1 MEAVKGVM
9 VENVEKV
16 LERGEKFEL
25 LVDKTDRL
33 ARQAFRF
40 ESSSR
45 ELKSAMFW
53 RKVKMYSIYFGVA
66 AVLGLI
72 LVSWACGGVTAPGC
86 RPKPDAKRRLV

>member
-1 MEAVKGVM
+1 M

-72 LVSWACGGVTAPGC
+72 LVSWACGGVTA
-86 RPKPDAKRRLV
+86 RVAVETRRETAARVTNIVA